1 MYHSKTRKGGRRT
14 PKSRTALK
22 SRNRSYRRRVKSSR
36 CRGKSVKAC
45 RGSAGCYVVSGKRRK
60 FCRKYK
66 NTRRSR
72 K

>member
-1 MYHSKTRKGGRRT
+1 MYHLKSKTKKARGGRKN
-14 PKSRTALK
+14 KSAL
-22 SRNRSYRRRVKSSR
+22 RSYRRRVKSSR
-36 CRGKSVKAC
+36 CRGKSVRAC